1 MANRIK
7 IKKGL
12 QIPLLGK
19 PEEVIRGEVKSEFVK
34 VCPEDFHGITPKLAV
49 KVNDTVKAGSPLFYE
64 KNHPEMLFASPVSG
78 VVTAVERGEKR
89 RILHIAIQADE
100 QNEYVEFGQK
110 NPSALSSEEVKK
122 SILDAGIWFLIKQ
135 RPYDI
140 PANPDVAPRDI
151 FVTGFDTAPLAPSY
165 DFVLSG
171 HEADIQTGLDA
182 LAKLTAGKVYL
193 SISPNTKN
201 EGLRNAKNVVI
212 TEFDGPHPAGNVGVH
227 INHLAPINRKETV
240 WTLNA
245 LNVAIIGRFFNKGI
259 VDLTRTVALAG
270 SEVKQTGYYKM
281 PIGTELNSI
290 LKGNVTEGISLRY
303 ISGNPL
309 TGRKIDEN
317 GVLRAYDSQVTVIP
331 KGDDVHEAFGWAS
344 LSPDRYSAG
353 CTYLRLKKAYR
364 IDARILGG
372 PRGIIVSNEYE
383 KVFPMDI
390 FPEQLIKS
398 IIAFNIDKMENL
410 GIYEV
415 APEDFAL
422 CEFVDTSKLE
432 LQRIVRTGLDLL
444 RKEME

>member
-12 QIPLLGK
+12 QIPLMGK
-19 PEEVIRGEVKSEFVK
+19 PEEVLRGSVASEFVK
-34 VCPEDFHGITPKLAV
+34 VCPEDFHGVTPKLAV
-49 KVNDTVKAGSPLFYE
+49 KVDDRVKAGNALFYD
-64 KNHPEMLFASPVSG
+64 KQYPEVLYASPVSG

-89 RILHIAIQADE
+89 RILNFTVKADK
-100 QNEYVEFGQK
+100 QIEYEDFGKKQVA
-110 NPSALSSEEVKK
+110 SLSPDEVKK
-122 SILDAGIWFLIKQ
+122 SILEAGIWFLIKQ
-135 RPYDI
+135 RPYDVV
-140 PANPDVAPRDI
+140 ANPGKAPRDI
-151 FVTGFDTAPLAPSY
+151 FVTGFDSAPLAPSY
-165 DFVLSG
+165 DFILQG
-171 HEADIQTGLDA
+171 QEADLQAGLDA

-193 SISPNTKN
+193 SISAKATNK
-201 EGLRNAKNVVI
+201 GLREATNVIV
-212 TEFDGPHPAGNVGVH
+212 TEFDGPHPAGNVGVQ
-227 INHLAPINRKETV
+227 INRLAPVNRGEVV

-245 LNVAIIGRFFNKGI
+245 LDVAVIGKLFNRGI
-259 VDLTRTVALAG
+259 VDLTRTVALTG

-281 PIGTELNSI
+281 VMGTELKSLFSN
-290 LKGNVTEGISLRY
+290 NVTEGISLRY

-309 TGRKIDEN
+309 TGTKIDAD

-331 KGDDVHEAFGWAS
+331 EGDDVHEAFGWAS
-344 LSPDRYSAG
+344 MSPKRYSAG
-353 CTYLRLKKAYR
+353 QTYLRLKKAYR
-364 IDARILGG
+364 LDARLMGG
-372 PRGIIVSNEYE
+372 PRAIIVSNEYD

-398 IIAFNIDKMENL
+398 IIAFNIDKMEQL

-432 LQRIVRTGLDLL
+432 LQKIVRTGLDLL